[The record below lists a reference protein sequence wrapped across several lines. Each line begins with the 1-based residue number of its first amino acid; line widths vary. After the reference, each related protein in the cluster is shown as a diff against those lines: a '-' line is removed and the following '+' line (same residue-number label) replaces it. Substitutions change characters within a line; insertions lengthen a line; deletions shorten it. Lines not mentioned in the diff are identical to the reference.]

1 MLPARELLA
10 DTLLAANKPADSL
23 AEYEAVMKKEPN
35 RYRAISG
42 AMAAARAA
50 GDDKRARVLAA
61 ELVKL
66 GAEFDTPRDGLRQA
80 KEIAGG

>member
-1 MLPARELLA
+1 MLADILLA
-10 DTLLAANKPADSL
+10 SGKPKEALS
-23 AEYEAVMKKEPN
+23 EYETVLSKEPN
-35 RYRAISG
+35 RYRTIAG

-50 GDDKRARVLAA
+50 GDDKRARALAA

-66 GAEFDTPRDGLRQA
+66 GAEFDTSRDGLRQA